1 MKTTTKYIE
10 TVRIVLPDRTI
21 RLHHKGGFVA
31 NFRVNWQEYDEKA
44 KDYVKK
50 NWNWGDK
57 SAPYEDLL
65 SFPGD
70 ARAFNVEGRYAIFI
84 KTWRKKPGNNTF

>member
-1 MKTTTKYIE
+1 MYIRYPISYIVADLKTRAVSEMKTTTKYIE
-10 TVRIVLPDRTI
+10 TVRKVLPDRTI

-50 NWNWGDK
+50 NWN
-57 SAPYEDLL
+57 
-65 SFPGD
+65 
-70 ARAFNVEGRYAIFI
+70 
-84 KTWRKKPGNNTF
+84 